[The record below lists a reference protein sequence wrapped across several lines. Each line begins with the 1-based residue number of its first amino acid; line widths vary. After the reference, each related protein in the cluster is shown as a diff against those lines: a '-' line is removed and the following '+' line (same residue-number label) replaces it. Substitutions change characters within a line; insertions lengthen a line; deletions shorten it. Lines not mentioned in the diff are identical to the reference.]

1 MNKEFELSSDY
12 VYVNIT
18 DKKAKIY
25 IRNEKCTKV
34 KSLEDFLPKDDN
46 LEDKFD
52 ANKGALDVYDV
63 SAKSVYYAKRK
74 IEVPFEREAEKLK
87 KWPIFTYKKRYND
100 IMKQRDLAVENF
112 MKDYKELLK
121 SPKLEVYRNDN
132 EYYDPESREY
142 YDDPNYEY
150 TGLSKDAPKADLI
163 IKDKNHTCLVELKN
177 CIKDF
182 SSKKFSS
189 IRELKEVE
197 TEIEKQLIAED
208 KAIKEND
215 ERIKEEAE
223 ISKRTE
229 EYLEF

>member
-12 VYVNIT
+12 VYVNIEN
-18 DKKAKIY
+18 KKAKIY

-34 KSLEDFLPKDDN
+34 KPLEDFLPKDNN

-87 KWPIFTYKKRYND
+87 RWPKSTYKKRHDD
-100 IMKQRDLAVENF
+100 IMKQRDLAVEDF

-121 SPKLEVYRNDN
+121 SPELKVYSYDN
-132 EYYDPESREY
+132 EFYDPESREY
-142 YDDPNYEY
+142 YDDPSYEY

-163 IKDKNHTCLVELKN
+163 IKDKNHTCLVELEN
-177 CIKDF
+177 CIKGF
-182 SSKKFSS
+182 SSKEFSS
-189 IRELKEVE
+189 IQELKELE
-197 TEIEKQLIAED
+197 GKIEEQLIAED
-208 KAIKEND
+208 KALKEND
-215 ERIKEEAE
+215 ERIKKEAE

-229 EYLEF
+229 DLLKF